1 MVHAPQPPMTTTRSR
16 VPTTA
21 AGCEIAIVL
30 VFLGVRLLN
39 VVQLVIAAIW
49 GLPLSTR
56 PWLDATC
63 MAVFALTSLYIGVVV
78 VRRGQ
83 YRDWRLVVMDGSVA
97 CAIAL
102 LQADFTRP
110 ADRINSWGGWAF
122 PVAITA
128 ASGAGIA
135 LRKVSTTTLATA
147 AISACYLTPTLLATH
162 NPSQRLTVIVNGLAI
177 GAFAAVSLVVAR
189 FLRRLGADSDAA
201 RAWAAEAAR
210 SAELDR
216 HRLLLHDQETV
227 LRLLSEPV
235 LDATLARLL
244 QKQAASGASQIR
256 SFLTGDGMPDTG
268 EATLAATVR
277 RAALQFTDLPMT
289 ISTDLADE
297 VPLSAETAAPLG
309 QAIVTL
315 LHNVRRHAAATS
327 VVVHAA
333 GDVDD
338 GWEVSVH
345 DNGCGFDP
353 ATTPPGFG
361 LGTQV
366 HRALAPHHIEAH
378 LSAAA
383 GDGTLVILRFS
394 PAEAA

>member
-1 MVHAPQPPMTTTRSR
+1 MVHTPQPPMTTTRSR
-16 VPTTA
+16 IPTTA

-39 VVQLVIAAIW
+39 GTQLVVAGVW
-49 GLPLSTR
+49 GLPQSTR
-56 PWLDATC
+56 PWLDALC
-63 MAVFALTSLYIGVVV
+63 MTVFLVASVIIGVLI

-83 YRDWRLVVMDGSVA
+83 YRDWRLVALDVAVA
-97 CAIAL
+97 CSIAL
-102 LQADFTRP
+102 VQAEFTRP
-110 ADRINSWGGWAF
+110 GDRINSWGGWAF
-122 PVAITA
+122 PVAISA

-135 LRKVSTTTLATA
+135 LRRVSSLAAVTA
-147 AISACYLTPTLLATH
+147 GVSACYLISTQVWSNTS
-162 NPSQRLTVIVNGLAI
+162 SQQLTVVVNSLAI
-177 GAFAAVSLVVAR
+177 AAFAALSMVGSR

-201 RAWAAEAAR
+201 RALATDAAR
-210 SAELDR
+210 AAELDR
-216 HRLLLHDQETV
+216 HRLLLHDQETI

-235 LDATLARLL
+235 LDASLAQLL
-244 QKQAASGASQIR
+244 KQQAASGALQIR
-256 SFLTGDGMPDTG
+256 SFLTGDAMPEAG

-289 ISTDLADE
+289 ISTDLAVE

-315 LHNVRRHAAATS
+315 LHNVRRHAAATA

-345 DNGCGFDP
+345 DNGRGFDP
-353 ATTPPGFG
+353 ASTPQGFG

-366 HRALAPHHIEAH
+366 HRALAPHHISAE
-378 LSAAA
+378 LSAAE
-383 GDGTLVILRFS
+383 GDGTLVVLRFT

>member
-1 MVHAPQPPMTTTRSR
+1 MVHTPQPPMTTTRSR
-16 VPTTA
+16 IPTTA
-21 AGCEIAIVL
+21 AGVEVAIVL
-30 VFLGVRLLN
+30 VYLGVRLLN
-39 VVQLVIAAIW
+39 ITQLVVAGIW
-49 GLPLSTR
+49 GLPHSTR
-56 PWLDATC
+56 PWLDGTC
-63 MAVFALTSLYIGVVV
+63 MVVFVLTSLLIGMVV
-78 VRRGQ
+78 VRRGS
-83 YRDWRLVVMDGSVA
+83 YRDWRLVGLDVGVA

-102 LQADFTRP
+102 VQAGFTG
-110 ADRINSWGGWAF
+110 AGDRINSWGGWAF
-122 PVAITA
+122 PVAICA
-128 ASGAGIA
+128 VSGAGIA
-135 LRKVSTTTLATA
+135 LRRVSSLALVIATV
-147 AISACYLTPTLLATH
+147 SACYLVSTQLWTTTS
-162 NPSQRLTVIVNGLAI
+162 SQQLTVLVNSLAI
-177 GAFAAVSLVVAR
+177 AAFGAVSMIGSR

-201 RAWAAEAAR
+201 RAWATDAAR
-210 SAELDR
+210 TAELDR

-235 LDATLARLL
+235 LDPALARLL
-244 QKQAASGASQIR
+244 QKQAASGALQIR
-256 SFLTGDGMPDTG
+256 SFLTGDALPDAG
-268 EATLAATVR
+268 DATLAATVR

-297 VPLSAETAAPLG
+297 VALSAETAAPLG

-315 LHNVRRHAAATS
+315 LHNVRRHAGATA

-353 ATTPPGFG
+353 VTTPAGFG

-366 HRALAPHHIEAH
+366 HRALAPHHVEAH
-378 LSAAA
+378 LSTAT
-383 GDGTLVILRFS
+383 GDGTLVVLRFL